1 MSSEAAKQL
10 LIAKQY
16 VIMARQART
25 IGRMFP
31 DRKQY
36 SFDVARTY
44 MKLARR
50 AYNTF
55 LITAIYE
62 S

>member
-10 LIAKQY
+10 LTAKQY
-16 VIMARQART
+16 VIMARQARA
-25 IGRMFP
+25 IGRLYP
-31 DRKQY
+31 QRKEY
-36 SFDVARTY
+36 SYGVARAY

-62 S
+62 A